1 MDKKSILQ
9 WNCRGLKANFNE
21 LLILTTLFS
30 PNVICLQETF
40 LKTTDNIS
48 FKDYSMYNHIITD
61 NQKASGGTSIL
72 VKSNVPHR
80 KIDIN
85 TNLQA
90 VAVNVTLSKT
100 ITICSIYLPPHYN
113 FSKQELENLINQ
125 LPRPYILLGDFN
137 SHSKLWGCTD
147 TNNKGEIIE
156 NFIAENDLC
165 LFNDKQPTYLH
176 SPTRKYFALDL
187 SICSP
192 NIYLDYDWS
201 VVDDLHGSDHF
212 PIVIEE
218 IESTHEDRHPRWNLS
233 KANWENFNQ
242 LCNEKLKPEVFK
254 TANDIQSFTD
264 ELIHIAEKCIPKSS
278 TRSKRNRP
286 WFNDAVKN
294 SINKRKSA
302 LRKFN
307 RQPTKEN
314 LIHAKHMRAKARK
327 TIKSA
332 KKTSW
337 QQYVSKLNS
346 RTPAKKIWDMI
357 RKISGKNKS
366 NKHVHIN
373 SNGNICSTAKD
384 ISNALGESFQKNSSS
399 SNYSETFQDIKQE
412 QEKNNLNFSSLN
424 REKYNLPFTTKEL
437 LNALH
442 KSHDTAVGP
451 DDIHYQILKHL
462 PNKALET
469 LLNILND
476 IWITGKFPDD
486 WRKATIIP
494 IPKPNKDHTNATN
507 YRPIALTSCL
517 CKTMERM
524 INDRLVWFLESN
536 QLITKFQAGFR
547 KNNST
552 NDHLIR
558 LESFIRD
565 AFIKKEHVVA
575 VFFDL
580 EKAYDTTWKYG
591 IMKDLHTL
599 GLKGRLPL
607 FIQNFLSSRSFNV
620 RIGSTLSDMF
630 EQEQG
635 VPQGSILSPTLF
647 SIKINN
653 IVKCVKDPDCSL
665 FVDDFGIFYRSK
677 NMETIEF
684 KLQRSLNNIEDWAT
698 ENGFKFSKTK
708 TQCVHFCQIRKLH
721 LDPNLTIYGSQ
732 IPVVTEAKFLGL
744 LFDNKLSF
752 IPHIKALKAK
762 CLKAL
767 DILKVLSSSDWGGDC
782 TVLLNLYR
790 SLIRSKLDYGS
801 IVYGSARKSYLKSL
815 DTIHHQG
822 LRLALGAFRTSP
834 VASLYAESN
843 EPSLYIRREKLSLQY
858 VTKLAANPRNSAYDS
873 VFYPKFERFYSNQP
887 SAIKPL
893 GLRIKPLLEEA
904 NINEKNIQPFALPS
918 KEPWTLN
925 PPKIILDLHKNKK
938 SEVESHIFKNEFLEI
953 KSNFKHHISI
963 YTDGSKQDEKVA
975 CSVISPN
982 FTDSI
987 RLPDNS
993 SIFTAE
999 AKAID
1004 IALYHIRDQS
1014 EKQFIIYSDS
1024 LSVLKSLRDPQH
1036 RNPLIQQILRK
1047 YHYLSVSKEII
1058 FCWLPSHMNIRG
1070 NELADLEAKSALS
1083 LIITN
1088 LKIPFSDFKSNINK
1102 YISNKCQ
1109 STWEKETTNKL
1120 NEIKQNFNSKCIFSN
1135 YSRKDQTRIT
1145 RCRIGHTRLTH
1156 SFILKNEQAPFCV
1169 SCNEPFT
1176 VKHFLIYCTEFNHI
1190 RPKYFNVTNIKELFT
1205 NIPSYQLINY
1215 LKEIGLFNKL

>member
-1 MDKKSILQ
+1 MDKKSIIQ
-9 WNCRGLKANFNE
+9 WNCRGLKANYNE
-21 LLILTTLFS
+21 ILILTTLLS
-30 PNVICLQETF
+30 PTVFCLQETF
-40 LKTTDNIS
+40 LKNTDNIN
-48 FKDYSMYNHIITD
+48 FKNYSLYNHIATE
-61 NQKASGGTSIL
+61 NQKASGGSSIL

-80 KIDIN
+80 QIDIN
-85 TNLQA
+85 SNLQA
-90 VAVNVTLSKT
+90 VAVNVTLSKS
-100 ITICSIYLPPHYN
+100 ITICSLYLPPHCK
-113 FSKQELENLINQ
+113 FSKHDLENLINQ
-125 LPRPYILLGDFN
+125 LPRPYLLLGDFN
-137 SHSKLWGCTD
+137 SHSKLWGCLD
-147 TNNKGEIIE
+147 TNDKGEIIE

-176 SPTRKYFALDL
+176 SPTRNYFALDL

-192 NIYLDYDWS
+192 NIYLDFDWS
-201 VVDDLHGSDHF
+201 VLDDLHGSDHF
-212 PIVIEE
+212 PIKIEE
-218 IESTHEDRHPRWNLS
+218 IESTNEDHHSRWNLN
-233 KANWENFNQ
+233 KANWENFME
-242 LCNEKLKPEVFK
+242 LCNEKLNPEMFK
-254 TANDIQSFTD
+254 TADDIQAFTD
-264 ELIHIAEKCIPKSS
+264 TLIHVAEKCIPKSS

-286 WFNDAVKN
+286 WFNKDVKN

-314 LIHAKHMRAKARK
+314 LIHAKQTRAKARK
-327 TIKSA
+327 TIKTA
-332 KKTSW
+332 KRTSW

-357 RKISGKNKS
+357 RKISGKNKN
-366 NKHVHIN
+366 NKHVHIK
-373 SNGNICSTAKD
+373 SNGNICSTTKD
-384 ISNALGESFQKNSSS
+384 ISNALGENFQKNSSS
-399 SNYSETFQDIKQE
+399 ANYSETFQNIKQE
-412 QEKNNLNFSSLN
+412 REKEHLNFTSLN
-424 REKYNLPFTTKEL
+424 HEKYNVPFTASEL
-437 LNALH
+437 LDALH
-442 KSHDTAVGP
+442 KSHDTAAGP

-462 PNKALET
+462 PDNALKT

-476 IWITGKFPDD
+476 IWITGKFPKD
-486 WRKATIIP
+486 WSKATIIP
-494 IPKPNKDHTNATN
+494 IPKPNKDHTEATN

-536 QLITKFQAGFR
+536 QLITKYQAGFR
-547 KNNST
+547 KNNCT

-580 EKAYDTTWKYG
+580 EKAYDTTWKHG
-591 IMKDLHTL
+591 IMKDLHKL

-607 FIQNFLSSRSFNV
+607 FIQNFLSDRTFNV
-620 RIGSTLSDMF
+620 RIGNTLSDIF
-630 EQEQG
+630 KQEQG

-647 SIKINN
+647 GIKIND
-653 IVKCVKDPDCSL
+653 IVKCVKDLDCSL
-665 FVDDFGIFYRSK
+665 FVDDFGIFIRSK

-684 KLQRSLNNIEDWAT
+684 KLQRCLNNIEDWAT

-708 TQCVHFCQIRKLH
+708 TQCVHFCQIRQLH
-721 LDPNLTIYGSQ
+721 LDPHLTIYGSP
-732 IPVVTEAKFLGL
+732 IPVVSEAKFLGL

-767 DILKVLSSSDWGGDC
+767 DILKVLSSSDWGGDR

-834 VASLYAESN
+834 VESLYAESN

-858 VTKLAANPRNSAYDS
+858 VTKLAANPRNSAHDC
-873 VFYPKFERFYSNQP
+873 VFNPKYERFYNNKP
-887 SAIKPL
+887 TAIKPL
-893 GLRIKPLLEEA
+893 GLRIQPLLEEA
-904 NINEKNIQPFALPS
+904 NINIKNVQHFSFPS

-938 SEVESHIFKNEFLEI
+938 TEVESHIFKNEFLEI
-953 KSNFKHHISI
+953 KSNYKHYLSI

-1004 IALYHIRDQS
+1004 IALYHIRDQP

-1024 LSVLKSLRDPQH
+1024 LSVLKSLKDLHH
-1036 RNPLIQQILRK
+1036 RNPLIQQILKK
-1047 YHYLSVSKEII
+1047 YYYLSASKEIV
-1058 FCWLPSHMNIRG
+1058 FCWLPSHVNIRG
-1070 NELADLEAKSALS
+1070 NELADSEAKSALS
-1083 LIITN
+1083 LVITN
-1088 LKIPFSDFKSNINK
+1088 FKIPQSDFKSNICQ
-1102 YISNKCQ
+1102 YINNKCQ
-1109 STWEKETTNKL
+1109 SVWETQTYNKL
-1120 NEIKQNFNSKCIFSN
+1120 NEIKPNFNSKCTFSN
-1135 YSRKDQTRIT
+1135 LSRKEQTKIT
-1145 RCRIGHTRLTH
+1145 RCRLGHTRITH
-1156 SFILKNEQAPFCV
+1156 SYILNNEQAPFCIP
-1169 SCNEPFT
+1169 CNEPFT
-1176 VKHFLIYCTEFNHI
+1176 VKHFLITCAEFNYI
-1190 RPKYFNVTNIKELFT
+1190 RTKYFNVKNIKELFNMPT
-1205 NIPSYQLINY
+1205 RKILDF
-1215 LKEIGLFNKL
+1215 LKEIGLFNKI